1 MPRIDY
7 AAGFGAAGFGAF
19 DWAGYW
25 LYCSLV
31 VEATVCAASRLSGP

>member
-7 AAGFGAAGFGAF
+7 VAGFGAF

-31 VEATVCAASRLSGP
+31 VEATVCAASRLRGS

>member
-19 DWAGYW
+19 DWAGCW
-25 LYCSLV
+25 LCRFPTAWLLI
-31 VEATVCAASRLSGP
+31 RWGP

>member
-7 AAGFGAAGFGAF
+7 VAGFGAF

-25 LYCSLV
+25 LCRFLT
-31 VEATVCAASRLSGP
+31 AWLLMRWGP

>member
-7 AAGFGAAGFGAF
+7 VAGFGAF
-19 DWAGYW
+19 DWVGYW

-31 VEATVCAASRLSGP
+31 VEAAGCAASRLRGS